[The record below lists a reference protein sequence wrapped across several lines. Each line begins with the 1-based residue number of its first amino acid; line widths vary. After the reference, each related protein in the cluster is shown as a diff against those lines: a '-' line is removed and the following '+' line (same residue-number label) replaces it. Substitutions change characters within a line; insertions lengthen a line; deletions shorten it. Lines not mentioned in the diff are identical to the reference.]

1 MFLPEVL
8 DLPRA
13 FARPTEVVGAL
24 ESPEIATASLAFP
37 GTVSSDALEAWLDH
51 TIGLLGPMLLRM
63 KAMLDIENAPGPT
76 VLHAVRGLLHQPSDL
91 KAWPTPDR
99 QNRVVLI
106 GRDVEP
112 QILMDCLA
120 RLASTAMPATRRI
133 AG

>member
-1 MFLPEVL
+1 MSCRRATR
-8 DLPRA
+8 PRRCSGRK
-13 FARPTEVVGAL
+13 F
-24 ESPEIATASLAFP
+24 ATASLAFP

-63 KAMLDIENAPGPT
+63 KAMLDIENAQGPT
-76 VLHAVRGLLHQPSDL
+76 VLHAVRGLLHQPVDL

-106 GRDVEP
+106 GSDVEQ

-120 RLASTAMPATRRI
+120 RLASAAMPVVTQR